1 MRFLVIGIAMILLVS
16 AAEAQAVGG
25 EKGGKH
31 QRNAQKTED
40 QSKKKVDEKAYDD
53 ALKRIPSSNEK
64 PDPWKAMR

>member
-1 MRFLVIGIAMILLVS
+1 MMAFVS
-16 AAEAQAVGG
+16 TAEAQAVGG

-40 QSKKKVDEKAYDD
+40 QPKKKVDEKAYDD
-53 ALKRIPSSNEK
+53 ALKSIPPSRDR